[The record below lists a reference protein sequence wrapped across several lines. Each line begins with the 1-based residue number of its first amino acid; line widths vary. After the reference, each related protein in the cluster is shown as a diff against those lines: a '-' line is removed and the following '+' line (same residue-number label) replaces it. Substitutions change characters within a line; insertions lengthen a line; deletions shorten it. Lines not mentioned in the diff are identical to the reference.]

1 MWFPQR
7 CFGMELFDCS
17 TLAPGHGMACEA
29 TARKQ
34 TQNWHLP
41 PVPAFSSQSSLQEHN
56 PVYWRSTCLPGCGR
70 EVECTA
76 WICEPLRRPLYKD
89 SVPCPARQPKV
100 LAHTGTIDRCWKA
113 CKNMLPSSLSSQ
125 SPMIMTYVKAWQWR
139 CIHRNAD
146 VCDIT
151 AKTVRKLMWWKRVS
165 GAVATCGVGQMFI
178 SWWCL

>member
-1 MWFPQR
+1 MFWHGALWLFYACPWSWFGVWSHRQKANAKLTLVTCPSFFFPKLTSRTPSCLLTEHLPTRLWQRSWMYSMNLWTTPKANLQRQCAVSSEAAQR
-7 CFGMELFDCS
+7 CW
-17 TLAPGHGMACEA
+17 P
-29 TARKQ
+29 
-34 TQNWHLP
+34 
-41 PVPAFSSQSSLQEHN
+41 
-56 PVYWRSTCLPGCGR
+56 
-70 EVECTA
+70 
-76 WICEPLRRPLYKD
+76 
-89 SVPCPARQPKV
+89 
-100 LAHTGTIDRCWKA
+100 TGTIDCCWKA

-151 AKTVRKLMWWKRVS
+151 AKTVRKLMWWKRVA